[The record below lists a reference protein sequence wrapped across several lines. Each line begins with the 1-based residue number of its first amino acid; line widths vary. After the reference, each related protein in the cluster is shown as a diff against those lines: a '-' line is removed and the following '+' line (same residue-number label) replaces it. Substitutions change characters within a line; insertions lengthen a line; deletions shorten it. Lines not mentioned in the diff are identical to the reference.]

1 VKNVVKN
8 HSACFIIKKEYGYV
22 IPVWIRKE
30 MDITQKIDILIVE
43 KSVKQL
49 EKEIQDLRKGD
60 LTSVG
65 KEKLKKLEDELFVKK
80 LG

>member
-1 VKNVVKN
+1 M
-8 HSACFIIKKEYGYV
+8 